1 MLAIDGSTMVLIIS
15 ILAFLFS
22 LFLYTLGTDIKAR
35 HRREKRQTRQER
47 LMHALKK
54 RWHCLDTQKE

>member
-1 MLAIDGSTMVLIIS
+1 MVLIIS

-22 LFLYTLGTDIKAR
+22 LFLYTLGTDIKA
-35 HRREKRQTRQER
+35 HTQKEKRQTRQER

-54 RWHCLDTQKE
+54 RWHSQDMQKE